1 MSRVAIPLEAVDWL
15 SVWRGVRGLVL
26 AGDTAWPKR
35 LHRAGHTLF
44 ALTDDPAVV
53 DKLSPID
60 RITPLLARPEAIP
73 TDPFQFEV
81 VFAHQNLHRF
91 DLTQALPQLA
101 RVLRPGGCLSA
112 SYLVRDDTVPWV
124 RRLAALLRRYDPMA
138 MRGDYG
144 HASLEALAGSK
155 YFADVEERAFRVWQR
170 IGRDDL
176 LSLVTAQPLAA
187 NLTPE
192 QLDQLL
198 GQVGELYDGAVR
210 PGEALRLPFQLLG
223 VRAWVDH
230 AELTAPVQPPDSAL
244 SIPL

>member
-1 MSRVAIPLEAVDWL
+1 MTRPVLRSSPTSPFGRKIKLALALLGLSDQVEIHYADTTNPEDSLRQQNPLGKIPV
-15 SVWRGVRGLVL
+15 LVL
-26 AGDTAWPKR
+26 ADGSSIYDSR
-35 LHRAGHTLF
+35 VILEYFDHLAGGGKLIPADPATRF
-44 ALTDDPAVV
+44 PALT
-53 DKLSPID
+53 
-60 RITPLLARPEAIP
+60 LA
-73 TDPFQFEV
+73 
-81 VFAHQNLHRF
+81 
-91 DLTQALPQLA
+91 AL
-101 RVLRPGGCLSA
+101 GDGIM
-112 SYLVRDDTVPWV
+112 D
-124 RRLAALLRRYDPMA
+124 AALLRRYDPMA

-144 HASLEALAGSK
+144 HASLEVLAASK
-155 YFADVEERAFRVWQR
+155 YFSDVEERAFRVWQR